1 MPRLFAVL
9 LGGQAPGSNTE
20 LHDVVFVTGDRLED
34 TYPALLMKWF
44 GAAEGLHV
52 DSYRVLDVV
61 DGHRVELTR
70 EGPASGPRLFFVN
83 LGGYRDGEFAEAHA
97 NTFVVAQD
105 VDTAKRRA
113 KASLLQ
119 GYDAVHT
126 DDLYDVDACLELD
139 AVDGWRVALV
149 PASADAR
156 ERPPVNGYHP
166 LPAHEIAAHRTR
178 GSAEGV

>member
-34 TYPALLMKWF
+34 TYPDLLEKWF

-52 DSYRVLDVV
+52 DSYRILDTV
-61 DGHRVELTR
+61 DGHQVELTR
-70 EGPASGPRLFFVN
+70 DRPGPGPRLFFVN
-83 LGGYRDGEFAEAHA
+83 LGGYRDDEFAEAHA
-97 NTFVVAQD
+97 NIFVVAPD
-105 VDTAKRRA
+105 ADTAKRRA

-139 AVDGWRVALV
+139 AVDGWRVALI
-149 PASADAR
+149 PATVDAQ

-166 LPAHEIAAHRTR
+166 LPAHLIAAHRAR
-178 GSAEGV
+178 GSEEGV